1 MRIVAVV
8 LALLCI
14 VALPRPGFS
23 EPEVLG
29 KVVFPTSCD
38 SKVQGQ
44 FERGVA
50 MLHSYWFSEARKVF
64 DAVIRQDPR
73 CVIAYWGLAVNYL
86 GNSLA
91 SAPSPK
97 DVAAAAEGLDRARTI
112 GAKTPR
118 ERDWIEAIGAYYR
131 DHDAVP
137 VNTRMAAYTKAME
150 QMTQRYPDDF
160 EAWTYY
166 ALTLQASA
174 PKTDR
179 TYANQLKSA
188 EILERLFKQN
198 PEHPGVAHYLV
209 HAYDYPALARRGISI
224 AGRYA
229 RIAPAAPHARHMPS
243 HIYSMV
249 GMWEESI
256 ASNRS
261 ALEVQPDYHH
271 ATDFMVYA
279 YLQLAQDAKAKAL
292 VDVIV
297 GLPPREYPI
306 LANFTA
312 VATIPARYALERA
325 DWAGAAALPISA
337 TGRVMADSLTRF
349 ARGLGM
355 ARSGDPAGANREIQ
369 AMQEMRRALE
379 QSNDSYW
386 ADRTREQI
394 LAVTA
399 WVAHAEGAGAQ
410 ATKLMR
416 AAADGE
422 DGSVKHVAMENRL
435 YPMREL
441 LGELLLQVGQPAAA
455 LAEFEASLKENPNR
469 YRSLSGAALAAEAAG
484 DRVRA
489 AGYFEKLVALSSKA
503 DTTRPEVAHAR
514 AFLGRR

>member
-1 MRIVAVV
+1 MGAFGR
-8 LALLCI
+8 
-14 VALPRPGFS
+14 
-23 EPEVLG
+23 G
-29 KVVFPTSCD
+29 KV
-38 SKVQGQ
+38 G
-44 FERGVA
+44 
-50 MLHSYWFSEARKVF
+50 AR
-64 DAVIRQDPR
+64 RR
-73 CVIAYWGLAVNYL
+73 W
-86 GNSLA
+86 
-91 SAPSPK
+91 
-97 DVAAAAEGLDRARTI
+97 
-112 GAKTPR
+112 
-118 ERDWIEAIGAYYR
+118 
-131 DHDAVP
+131 
-137 VNTRMAAYTKAME
+137 
-150 QMTQRYPDDF
+150 QRYP
-160 EAWTYY
+160 
-166 ALTLQASA
+166 
-174 PKTDR
+174 PKRDR

-198 PEHPGVAHYLV
+198 SEHPGVAHYLV
-209 HAYDYPALARRGISI
+209 HAYDYPALASKGISI
-224 AGRYA
+224 AGQYA
-229 RIAPAAPHARHMPS
+229 QIAPAAPHARHMPS

-261 ALEVQPDYHH
+261 ALEVQPDHHH

-297 GLPPREYPI
+297 GLPPREYP

-312 VATIPARYALERA
+312 VAAIPARYGLERA
-325 DWAGAAALPISA
+325 DWAGAAVLPISA

-369 AMQEMRRALE
+369 
-379 QSNDSYW
+379 
-386 ADRTREQI
+386 
-394 LAVTA
+394 AVTA

-455 LAEFEASLKENPNR
+455 LAEYEASLKENPNR

-503 DTTRPEVAHAR
+503 DTTRPGLAHAR